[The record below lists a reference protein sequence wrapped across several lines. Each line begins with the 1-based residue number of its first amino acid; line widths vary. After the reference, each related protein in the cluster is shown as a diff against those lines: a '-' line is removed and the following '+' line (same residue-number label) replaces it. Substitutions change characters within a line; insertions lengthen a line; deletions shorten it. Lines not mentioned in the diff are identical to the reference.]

1 MHRRLALA
9 AAAVLLAHAPAAH
22 AIVINDTAGAAG
34 AIALGTPHTAVVELF
49 IGGSGL
55 CSGAVISATQVITA
69 EHCTSG
75 SAPASI
81 SVRFHQ
87 NNDATPEA
95 SLGVTAIAEMNP
107 TNNLLDGTDL
117 ALLTL
122 ASGLPAWV
130 TPLSFFLG
138 DTLGWAATMVGF
150 GLNGLGSTGALGY
163 DGLRRAA
170 ENTVDSYGQ
179 ARNSSGGAI
188 SGTANIVSTDFDDGS
203 PAGNTLAPLGS
214 AAFMLA
220 NEGTT
225 AGGDSGGPLLINGY
239 IAGILAGGTDPD
251 SLYGDVSWWTGLRSP
266 GVQAFLSTNCPTC
279 VTIASFEIPEPAS
292 ATLFAG
298 AIALAALRRRRPG
311 THAQPRP
318 A

>member
-1 MHRRLALA
+1 MHRSLALA

-34 AIALGTPHTAVVELF
+34 AIALGTPHTAVVELY
-49 IGGSGL
+49 IGGGL
-55 CSGAVISATQVITA
+55 CSGAVVSATQVITA
-69 EHCTSG
+69 EHCTTG
-75 SAPASI
+75 SAPANI

-95 SLGVTAIAEMNP
+95 AIGVTAIAEMNP
-107 TNNLLDGTDL
+107 TNDLLDGTDL

-122 ASGLPAWV
+122 AGGLPAWV

-138 DTLGWAATMVGF
+138 DTVGWAATMVGF
-150 GLNGLGSTGALGY
+150 GLNGIGSTGALSY
-163 DGLRRAA
+163 DGRRRAA

-179 ARNSSGGAI
+179 ARSSSGGAI
-188 SGTANIVSTDFDDGS
+188 PGTANIINTDFDDGS
-203 PAGNTLAPLGS
+203 PATNTLAPLGS
-214 AAFMLA
+214 AAFMLT

-251 SLYGDVSWWTGLRSP
+251 SLYGDISWWTGLRST
-266 GVQAFLSTNCPTC
+266 GVQDFLGTNCPTC
-279 VTIASFEIPEPAS
+279 VTIASFDIPEPTS
-292 ATLFAG
+292 AALFAG
-298 AIALAALRRRRPG
+298 AIALATLRRRRP
-311 THAQPRP
+311 AQHRT